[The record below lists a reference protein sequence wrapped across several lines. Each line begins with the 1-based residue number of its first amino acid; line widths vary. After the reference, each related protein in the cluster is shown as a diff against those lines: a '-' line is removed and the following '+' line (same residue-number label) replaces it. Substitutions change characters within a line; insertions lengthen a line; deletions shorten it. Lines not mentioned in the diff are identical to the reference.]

1 MRILID
7 ADGCPVVAETVKIAK
22 QNNIEVVIFCD
33 TSHEIVYDG
42 VETITVSKGA
52 DSVDFAL
59 VNKARKNDI
68 VVTQDYGLSAM
79 VLSRGGVPITQN
91 GLIITDSNITML
103 LTSRYENKKVRM
115 SGGHTKGPK
124 KRTEADNKAFIIAL
138 KTLIEKL
145 KMQS

>member
-42 VETITVSKGA
+42 VETVTVSKGA

-59 VNKARKNDI
+59 VNKVRKNDI

-115 SGGHTKGPK
+115 SGGHIKGPK
-124 KRTEADNKAFIIAL
+124 KRTEVNNKDFITSLEI
-138 KTLIEKL
+138 LIKA
-145 KMQS
+145 